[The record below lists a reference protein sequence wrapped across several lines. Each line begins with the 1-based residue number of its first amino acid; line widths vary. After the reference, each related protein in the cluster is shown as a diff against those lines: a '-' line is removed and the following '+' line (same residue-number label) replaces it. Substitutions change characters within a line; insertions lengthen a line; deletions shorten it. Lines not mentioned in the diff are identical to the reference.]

1 MSIDP
6 MVLGLGAAALPPASL
21 TSSAPMTIAAGA
33 LGAIVAV
40 ALAMFW
46 ASAARTPFR
55 RRPAIRLVA
64 VRP

>member
-6 MVLGLGAAALPPASL
+6 MVLGLGGGTLPPASL
-21 TSSAPMTIAAGA
+21 ASSEPVTIVAGA
-33 LGAIVAV
+33 LGAIIVA

-55 RRPAIRLVA
+55 RRRVVRLVA